1 MTRNINLASNYHKD
15 NEISKTNKTNEKYKG
30 ILQIVDV
37 ASKMMHIVC
46 GMMSEKVQRKRE
58 MSSKSTHV
66 KEMSHDIFM
75 KVK

>member
-1 MTRNINLASNYHKD
+1 MKSN
-15 NEISKTNKTNEKYKG
+15 KG
-30 ILQIVDV
+30 ILQLIVDV
-37 ASKMMHIVC
+37 ASKMMHMIC
-46 GMMSEKVQRKRE
+46 GMMSEKVQGKRE